1 MAPKTR
7 FAGKTNKEGA
17 PEKKKKNKNREQIGS
32 NNSDSNPPEAAIGSA
47 TIDND
52 APRTAGEENMA
63 VEPMRPVGFFF
74 KPSDYWTAC
83 KLSSRC
89 HQHDFLETIKDFKES
104 EKSWFENHPQFKH
117 LFHMDCCEKRKVQG
131 LWMLLLRCMHT
142 GKERQAWFG
151 VNGVPIRYSIREH
164 ALLSGLYCG
173 SYPENYPR
181 KGKMK
186 FATKHFKH
194 LQKKTKEKNRK
205 KQGLRVTEADVLEKL
220 EKMEADDGSD
230 ERLKMAVLYFLTRV
244 IRRRTR
250 NAYFIEPFIL
260 QAVDDLDFCNKFPWG
275 RYTFDDCMKEIFH
288 LRDHFAKG
296 LPENNMQ
303 WTFPGFVIPLEILA
317 FECIP
322 VLRESFRDPDPNC
335 LPDCPR
341 MCKWKYKR
349 TGTTGFALEE
359 IYKALGNTKVI
370 SSTLKPQGDEL
381 DLLYEIM
388 DEGSVEDVELQDD
401 SDKADIAV
409 DGWNRILIEPE
420 GKIFWED
427 LFEMD
432 VRTRPTTQQQSEPH
446 GIFEGQEEERV
457 CEEPEAGGEAGRESV
472 KELELRLNKRMDDG
486 FALRDETIRLL
497 AARVKE
503 LEQDRIQRENWSF
516 QFGEYET
523 CEASGGKGRDNMG
536 NGNEDGEA
544 VAEKDGEKQVEEEA
558 EKDGAKE
565 LISSPYARHHHQ
577 QDVTAASNGLS
588 LTKGSPPTS
597 SVSRRQL
604 EAPLPDTVSTS
615 STKTSASTTT
625 TAGLCTNYDLLRLIS
640 SHRISSPTS
649 SPRSPSQTSQTQLS
663 SDLGRTL
670 LRDTI
675 TTTGSDS
682 HILILTKSLPP
693 AVQAL
698 DRPAANAILV
708 GSAWT
713 CYVRLLQPEIKFRV

>member
-1 MAPKTR
+1 MKR
-7 FAGKTNKEGA
+7 KER
-17 PEKKKKNKNREQIGS
+17 NREQIGS

-83 KLSSRC
+83 KLSSR
-89 HQHDFLETIKDFKES
+89 
-104 EKSWFENHPQFKH
+104 
-117 LFHMDCCEKRKVQG
+117 
-131 LWMLLLRCMHT
+131 
-142 GKERQAWFG
+142 
-151 VNGVPIRYSIREH
+151 
-164 ALLSGLYCG
+164 
-173 SYPENYPR
+173 
-181 KGKMK
+181 
-186 FATKHFKH
+186 
-194 LQKKTKEKNRK
+194 
-205 KQGLRVTEADVLEKL
+205 VTEADVLEKL

-244 IRRRTR
+244 IRGRTR

-260 QAVDDLDFCNKFPWG
+260 QA
-275 RYTFDDCMKEIFH
+275 
-288 LRDHFAKG
+288 
-296 LPENNMQ
+296 

-472 KELELRLNKRMDDG
+472 KE
-486 FALRDETIRLL
+486 
-497 AARVKE
+497 
-503 LEQDRIQRENWSF
+503 ENWSF

-565 LISSPYARHHHQ
+565 AEKDGAKEAGTTPEDAEGEEGAAKEAYEVAGNEDEVGQKEGETEADKEGETEEGKTDVEDSPSTLQVMAEAAEKLEKEVDDKAAAEKAGDELAAAEKAASDKEKVGDEEETRPKRTHKPSRPLRSPYQ
-577 QDVTAASNGLS
+577 KN
-588 LTKGSPPTS
+588 
-597 SVSRRQL
+597 
-604 EAPLPDTVSTS
+604 
-615 STKTSASTTT
+615 
-625 TAGLCTNYDLLRLIS
+625 
-640 SHRISSPTS
+640 
-649 SPRSPSQTSQTQLS
+649 
-663 SDLGRTL
+663 
-670 LRDTI
+670 
-675 TTTGSDS
+675 
-682 HILILTKSLPP
+682 
-693 AVQAL
+693 
-698 DRPAANAILV
+698 
-708 GSAWT
+708 
-713 CYVRLLQPEIKFRV
+713 

>member
-1 MAPKTR
+1 
-7 FAGKTNKEGA
+7 
-17 PEKKKKNKNREQIGS
+17 
-32 NNSDSNPPEAAIGSA
+32 
-47 TIDND
+47 
-52 APRTAGEENMA
+52 AGEENMA

-74 KPSDYWTAC
+74 KP
-83 KLSSRC
+83 K
-89 HQHDFLETIKDFKES
+89 
-104 EKSWFENHPQFKH
+104 
-117 LFHMDCCEKRKVQG
+117 
-131 LWMLLLRCMHT
+131 
-142 GKERQAWFG
+142 
-151 VNGVPIRYSIREH
+151 
-164 ALLSGLYCG
+164 
-173 SYPENYPR
+173 
-181 KGKMK
+181 
-186 FATKHFKH
+186 
-194 LQKKTKEKNRK
+194 
-205 KQGLRVTEADVLEKL
+205 ADVLEKL
-220 EKMEADDGSD
+220 EKMEAGDGSD

-244 IRRRTR
+244 IRGRTR

-303 WTFPGFVIPLEILA
+303 WTFPGFVIPLE
-317 FECIP
+317 
-322 VLRESFRDPDPNC
+322 
-335 LPDCPR
+335 
-341 MCKWKYKR
+341 
-349 TGTTGFALEE
+349 
-359 IYKALGNTKVI
+359 VI

-420 GKIFWED
+420 RKIFWED

-503 LEQDRIQRENWSF
+503 LEQDKIQRENWSF

-565 LISSPYARHHHQ
+565 AETTPEDAEGEEEAAKEAYEVAGNEDEVGQKEGETEADKEGETEEGKTDVEDSPSTLQVMAEAAEKLEKEVDDKAAAEKAGDELAAAEKAASDKEKVGDEEETRPKRTHKPSRPLRSPYQ
-577 QDVTAASNGLS
+577 KN
-588 LTKGSPPTS
+588 
-597 SVSRRQL
+597 
-604 EAPLPDTVSTS
+604 
-615 STKTSASTTT
+615 
-625 TAGLCTNYDLLRLIS
+625 
-640 SHRISSPTS
+640 
-649 SPRSPSQTSQTQLS
+649 
-663 SDLGRTL
+663 
-670 LRDTI
+670 
-675 TTTGSDS
+675 
-682 HILILTKSLPP
+682 
-693 AVQAL
+693 
-698 DRPAANAILV
+698 
-708 GSAWT
+708 
-713 CYVRLLQPEIKFRV
+713 

>member
-17 PEKKKKNKNREQIGS
+17 PKKKKKNRSAAEKKKAAAVKRRREAVKKKRDAAKKKTETAEKKRKQDSSSSESSSNPTKRRRTASSAEQHSDPDHSPAPSAELLSQDDREGTPSPSFPIEPQKAPTQTPSEAENPLQAPITSNNREDPNRESHSPEAAINNEAQRTIGS

-89 HQHDFLETIKDFKES
+89 HQHYFLETIKDFKES

-244 IRRRTR
+244 IRGRTR

-503 LEQDRIQRENWSF
+503 LEQDRI
-516 QFGEYET
+516 
-523 CEASGGKGRDNMG
+523 
-536 NGNEDGEA
+536 
-544 VAEKDGEKQVEEEA
+544 
-558 EKDGAKE
+558 
-565 LISSPYARHHHQ
+565 
-577 QDVTAASNGLS
+577 
-588 LTKGSPPTS
+588 
-597 SVSRRQL
+597 
-604 EAPLPDTVSTS
+604 
-615 STKTSASTTT
+615 
-625 TAGLCTNYDLLRLIS
+625 
-640 SHRISSPTS
+640 
-649 SPRSPSQTSQTQLS
+649 
-663 SDLGRTL
+663 
-670 LRDTI
+670 
-675 TTTGSDS
+675 
-682 HILILTKSLPP
+682 
-693 AVQAL
+693 
-698 DRPAANAILV
+698 
-708 GSAWT
+708 
-713 CYVRLLQPEIKFRV
+713 

>member
-17 PEKKKKNKNREQIGS
+17 PEKKKKNRSAAEKKKAAAVKRRREAVKKKEMQQRRRLKPQKRRGSKTRLPELLSQNDREGTPSPSFPIEPQKAPTQTPSEAENPLQAPITSNNREDPNRESHSPEAAINNEAQRTIGS

-52 APRTAGEENMA
+52 APRT
-63 VEPMRPVGFFF
+63 
-74 KPSDYWTAC
+74 
-83 KLSSRC
+83 
-89 HQHDFLETIKDFKES
+89 
-104 EKSWFENHPQFKH
+104 
-117 LFHMDCCEKRKVQG
+117 
-131 LWMLLLRCMHT
+131 
-142 GKERQAWFG
+142 
-151 VNGVPIRYSIREH
+151 
-164 ALLSGLYCG
+164 
-173 SYPENYPR
+173 
-181 KGKMK
+181 
-186 FATKHFKH
+186 
-194 LQKKTKEKNRK
+194 
-205 KQGLRVTEADVLEKL
+205 
-220 EKMEADDGSD
+220 
-230 ERLKMAVLYFLTRV
+230 
-244 IRRRTR
+244 
-250 NAYFIEPFIL
+250 
-260 QAVDDLDFCNKFPWG
+260 
-275 RYTFDDCMKEIFH
+275 
-288 LRDHFAKG
+288 
-296 LPENNMQ
+296 
-303 WTFPGFVIPLEILA
+303 
-317 FECIP
+317 
-322 VLRESFRDPDPNC
+322 
-335 LPDCPR
+335 
-341 MCKWKYKR
+341 
-349 TGTTGFALEE
+349 
-359 IYKALGNTKVI
+359 VI

-523 CEASGGKGRDNMG
+523 YNMG

-565 LISSPYARHHHQ
+565 AEKDGAKEAGTTPEDAEGEEEAAKEAYEVAGNEDEVGQKEGETEAEKEGETEEGKTDVEDSPSTLQVMAEAAEKLEKEVDDKAAAEKAGDELAAAEKAASDKEKVGDEEETRPKRTHKPSRPLRSPYQ
-577 QDVTAASNGLS
+577 KN
-588 LTKGSPPTS
+588 
-597 SVSRRQL
+597 
-604 EAPLPDTVSTS
+604 
-615 STKTSASTTT
+615 
-625 TAGLCTNYDLLRLIS
+625 
-640 SHRISSPTS
+640 
-649 SPRSPSQTSQTQLS
+649 
-663 SDLGRTL
+663 
-670 LRDTI
+670 
-675 TTTGSDS
+675 
-682 HILILTKSLPP
+682 
-693 AVQAL
+693 
-698 DRPAANAILV
+698 
-708 GSAWT
+708 
-713 CYVRLLQPEIKFRV
+713 

>member
-1 MAPKTR
+1 
-7 FAGKTNKEGA
+7 
-17 PEKKKKNKNREQIGS
+17 
-32 NNSDSNPPEAAIGSA
+32 
-47 TIDND
+47 
-52 APRTAGEENMA
+52 MA

-83 KLSSRC
+83 KLSLRC

-173 SYPENYPR
+173 SYPENYPI

-244 IRRRTR
+244 IRGRKR

-503 LEQDRIQRENWSF
+503 LEQDKIQRENWSF

-558 EKDGAKE
+558 EKNGTKEAEKDGAKE
-565 LISSPYARHHHQ
+565 AETTPEDVEGEEEAAKEAYEVAGNEDEVGQKEGETEADKEGETEEGKTDVEDSPSTLQVMAEAAEKLEKEVDDKAAAEKAAAEKAAADLAAAEKAASDKEKVGDQKETRPKRTHKPSRPLRSPYQ
-577 QDVTAASNGLS
+577 KN
-588 LTKGSPPTS
+588 
-597 SVSRRQL
+597 
-604 EAPLPDTVSTS
+604 
-615 STKTSASTTT
+615 
-625 TAGLCTNYDLLRLIS
+625 
-640 SHRISSPTS
+640 
-649 SPRSPSQTSQTQLS
+649 
-663 SDLGRTL
+663 
-670 LRDTI
+670 
-675 TTTGSDS
+675 
-682 HILILTKSLPP
+682 
-693 AVQAL
+693 
-698 DRPAANAILV
+698 
-708 GSAWT
+708 
-713 CYVRLLQPEIKFRV
+713 